1 VKKVLVFLLAA
12 VLFWSFFREL
22 NIVKTLLICLGL
34 GAAYVIYRIPAKHI
48 VAMKYPFILLTL
60 GVTAGFLVYPHT
72 VISYPL
78 NAFVVFVSFYGLT
91 FYLVTIEEKGKSF
104 FKEVTAL
111 SIIFL
116 SSAFN
121 LSMIGGPVLVFA
133 ISIAATLFLF
143 IVGKLR
149 LTPFLAGYTL
159 LIAGLLLSKKTAL
172 FGGAIRMSDM
182 ETYLLLAASFI
193 FLVLGFV
200 GFVKKADSVKLLL
213 FFGFLYVSVDLFM
226 VMGFR
231 LSAGLLHQPVA
242 ALLIVTPLVGI
253 MLKTEKERL

>member
-1 VKKVLVFLLAA
+1 VKKVLIFLLAA

-22 NIVKTLLICLGL
+22 NVVKVLLICLGL
-34 GAAYVIYRIPAKHI
+34 GAACVVYRIPARYI

-60 GVTAGFLVYPHT
+60 AVTTAFLVYPHT
-72 VISYPL
+72 TVPYPL
-78 NAFVVFVSFYGLT
+78 NAVIVFVSFYGLT

-104 FKEVTAL
+104 FKEATAL

-133 ISIAATLFLF
+133 ISIAAVLFLF
-143 IVGKLR
+143 VMGKHR
-149 LTPFLAGYTL
+149 LTPFLGGYTL
-159 LIAGLLLSKKTAL
+159 LIVGLLLSKKTIL
-172 FGGAIRMSDM
+172 IGNAIKMSDM
-182 ETYLLLAASFI
+182 ETYLLLAVSFI

-200 GFVKKADSVKLLL
+200 GFVKKANSVKLLL

-231 LSAGLLHQPVA
+231 LSTGLLYQPVA
-242 ALLIVTPLVGI
+242 ALLILTPLVGI
-253 MLKTEKERL
+253 MLKAEKEHA